1 MGVDVGMASSKYGVR
16 KSFSRLQ
23 NLNLAQGGTIRD
35 LQSMLDKHQ
44 IALMIRPTGFGK
56 TYTMIKLCE
65 AEKYQR
71 IVYLYPTNIIKDS
84 ILQDYHSNGVRK
96 FTISNSEHKEYPDL
110 PFIEFVSYSKMLQ
123 DWRNPYRNTDITE
136 SKWLKLSDEDKL
148 KVQKKWLK
156 QRFSG
161 INLLILDEAHM
172 TGAEGFMEY
181 WPYLHELALN
191 RNKRKDE
198 RLNIV
203 GATATPLRTSLDVD
217 IEKDI
222 FYYTYGGKKKSAKIP
237 DFSIIDCWDYNILTR
252 PIYTKGI
259 LDKDAQQE
267 DLERALYEGLLGSK
281 SNGAQEII
289 GRDTKQAS
297 AVHVVSNPYLDSQ
310 RRLYETESAEM
321 RSGINSLPEPY
332 QVLKNGIMQ
341 ACENTYINGKY
352 MRFLVFYQNTEDLI
366 KYHEDIN
373 NAVRKALDI
382 QDGSRFKQL
391 NVSYIVTNE
400 KAMEKAGIQV
410 SSTDDLTDRNNQL
423 SSVTGKDKDG
433 KDIHYDSDGQVD
445 IIHSIDILNMGYH
458 VGKVTG
464 VIIKRAT
471 GSEIKYYQEIGR
483 CMSVRDS
490 AKPLIVDF
498 SNADS
503 ELYQRSTDTLRDEAV
518 ERIKEFINAC
528 EISGDAEKLNSIYSK
543 VKMNISMDYIP
554 EELIEYYY
562 FDRKAPIY
570 FIKGIAES
578 RNCLE
583 GVKSIVGKLYSICL
597 SKYTRDKLRSD
608 TYALTETRL
617 NVALKGKKPQ
627 GLMSII
633 LQIDD
638 AVADILKQTEGGEE
652 NA

>member
-1 MGVDVGMASSKYGVR
+1 MASSKYGVR

-96 FTISNSEHKEYPDL
+96 FTINNSEHKEYPDL

-136 SKWLKLSDEDKL
+136 SKWLKLSAEDKL

-281 SNGAQEII
+281 
-289 GRDTKQAS
+289 
-297 AVHVVSNPYLDSQ
+297 
-310 RRLYETESAEM
+310 
-321 RSGINSLPEPY
+321 
-332 QVLKNGIMQ
+332 
-341 ACENTYINGKY
+341 
-352 MRFLVFYQNTEDLI
+352 
-366 KYHEDIN
+366 
-373 NAVRKALDI
+373 
-382 QDGSRFKQL
+382 
-391 NVSYIVTNE
+391 
-400 KAMEKAGIQV
+400 
-410 SSTDDLTDRNNQL
+410 
-423 SSVTGKDKDG
+423 
-433 KDIHYDSDGQVD
+433 
-445 IIHSIDILNMGYH
+445 
-458 VGKVTG
+458 
-464 VIIKRAT
+464 
-471 GSEIKYYQEIGR
+471 
-483 CMSVRDS
+483 
-490 AKPLIVDF
+490 
-498 SNADS
+498 
-503 ELYQRSTDTLRDEAV
+503 
-518 ERIKEFINAC
+518 
-528 EISGDAEKLNSIYSK
+528 
-543 VKMNISMDYIP
+543 
-554 EELIEYYY
+554 
-562 FDRKAPIY
+562 
-570 FIKGIAES
+570 
-578 RNCLE
+578 
-583 GVKSIVGKLYSICL
+583 
-597 SKYTRDKLRSD
+597 
-608 TYALTETRL
+608 
-617 NVALKGKKPQ
+617 
-627 GLMSII
+627 
-633 LQIDD
+633 
-638 AVADILKQTEGGEE
+638 
-652 NA
+652 